1 MSNGQGGAE
10 QRLVTPGEALGSS
23 SGLRNGTGVINKDGE
38 LIATKLGFT
47 KILNNTISISPTHSA
62 YMPQS
67 GDYIIGHVVEV
78 RSNLWFID
86 IRGPFQGLLPMSLA
100 PWKVEYGES
109 RKHLNIGDALFARV
123 QEVDE
128 SQIDAAA
135 DEIFNICGQGFGSL
149 AIAARFGV
157 ALSQGPQTMA
167 DLTGLAIWAC
177 NKCQDSMSRDE
188 YLNWRKRTLR
198 ILDALTWAGGLCIY
212 EHRLDNGQIVYSLLR
227 KGP

>member
-109 RKHLNIGDALFARV
+109 RKHMNIGDALFARV

-128 SQIDAAA
+128 SHNVVLTMKGVGLRKIAEGAIHRFPIHLI
-135 DEIFNICGQGFGSL
+135 EGFTGSNSSNL
-149 AIAARFGV
+149 HLLREATNCRIIATDNGYLWFDG
-157 ALSQGPQTMA
+157 
-167 DLTGLAIWAC
+167 D
-177 NKCQDSMSRDE
+177 KDSMAVLRDK
-188 YLNWRKRTLR
+188 LATLEQFVSTEQMTTQLKS
-198 ILDALTWAGGLCIY
+198 IIG
-212 EHRLDNGQIVYSLLR
+212 
-227 KGP
+227 